1 MTQKQVTN
9 EIKYR
14 MARNFLVSL
23 LKQGKITS
31 REYEKAEEY
40 VVKKYRPL
48 LRSI

>member
-1 MTQKQVTN
+1 MTQKQVMN

-40 VVKKYRPL
+40 AVKKYRPI

>member
-14 MARNFLVSL
+14 MAQNFLVSL

-31 REYEKAEEY
+31 QEYEKAEEY
-40 VVKKYRPL
+40 TVKKYCPL